1 MRVECAQELA
11 SCMGDYVEISN
22 IDKDGCSI
30 LSILWFWG
38 NIQFLYIAKINTL
51 ENVTKQSIS
60 LQRKLSMIFTN
71 KVG

>member
-1 MRVECAQELA
+1 MECTQELA
-11 SCMGDYVEISN
+11 SWMEDYVEISN
-22 IDKDGCSI
+22 IDKEGCSI

-38 NIQFLYIAKINTL
+38 NIQFLYIAKRNTL